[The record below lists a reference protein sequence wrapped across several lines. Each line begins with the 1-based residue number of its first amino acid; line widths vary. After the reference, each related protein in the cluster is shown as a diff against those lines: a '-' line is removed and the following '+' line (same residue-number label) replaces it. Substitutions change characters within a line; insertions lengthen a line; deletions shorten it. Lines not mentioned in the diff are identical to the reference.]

1 MSAVGC
7 SSPPPF
13 HRLSHSLCTSL
24 APGTFLGAAAFAIM
38 RAMARRALLTMGLD
52 EAGRGPAIGPMVLA
66 VVALSTR
73 AATTLTRAGLTD
85 SKAFG
90 AGAEAHRRRQE
101 LAALVRQHADFVAA
115 ECVEPVEID
124 RRVARGELNHLEREV
139 AQRLLE
145 RGPQV
150 DRIIADGH
158 RLFAPLTQRFPTLS
172 ALDRAEER
180 HAAVAAASVIAKT
193 LRDERYAEICAR
205 YEPEFGQIG
214 GGGYVNEATRRF
226 LRAYAERYRCLPEE
240 ARRSWPHPYLADL
253 LPSAAEPSAQLSL
266 L

>member
-1 MSAVGC
+1 
-7 SSPPPF
+7 
-13 HRLSHSLCTSL
+13 
-24 APGTFLGAAAFAIM
+24 M
-38 RAMARRALLTMGLD
+38 RAMARRALVTMGLD

-73 AATTLTRAGLTD
+73 AAAALTRAGLTD

-90 AGAEAHRRRQE
+90 AGTEAHRKRLE
-101 LAALVRQHADFVAA
+101 LAALVRQHALFVEA
-115 ECVEPVEID
+115 EVVEPATID

-139 AQRLLE
+139 ARRLLQ
-145 RGPQV
+145 RGPAV

-158 RLFAPLTQRFPTLS
+158 RLFAPLAQHFPSLS

-193 LRDERYAEICAR
+193 LRDECFAAICAR
-205 YEPEFGQIG
+205 YEPEFGPIG
-214 GGGYVNEATRRF
+214 GGGYVNDATRRF

-253 LPSAAEPSAQLSL
+253 LPAAAEPAAQLPL

>member
-1 MSAVGC
+1 M
-7 SSPPPF
+7 SSPTWARPDASLRPDPAPF
-13 HRLSHSLCTSL
+13 ATRAPFL
-24 APGTFLGAAAFAIM
+24 APAPFAIM
-38 RAMARRALLTMGLD
+38 RAMARRALVTMGLD
-52 EAGRGPAIGPMVLA
+52 EAGRGPAIGPMVLS

-73 AATTLTRAGLTD
+73 AATALTRAGLTD

-90 AGAEAHRRRQE
+90 AGPEAHRRRLE
-101 LAALVRQHADFVAA
+101 LAALVRQHASFVAA
-115 ECVEPVEID
+115 ECVEPAEID
-124 RRVARGELNHLEREV
+124 QRVARGQLNHLEREV

-145 RGPQV
+145 SGPAV

-158 RLFAPLTQRFPTLS
+158 RLFAPLAQRFPALS

-205 YEPEFGQIG
+205 YEPEFGPIG
-214 GGGYVNEATRRF
+214 GGGYVNDATRRF
-226 LRAYAERYRCLPEE
+226 LRAYAERYRRLPDE

-253 LPSAAEPSAQLSL
+253 LEPEVAASAQLSL